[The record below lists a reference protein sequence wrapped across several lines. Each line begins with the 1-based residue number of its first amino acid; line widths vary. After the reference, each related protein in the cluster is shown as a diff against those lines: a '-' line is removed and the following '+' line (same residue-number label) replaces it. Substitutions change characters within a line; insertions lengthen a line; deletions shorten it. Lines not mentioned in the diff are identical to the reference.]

1 MLSDKTGTLTQNEM
15 IFRRLMLSADL
26 TFDNEDKV
34 QLQNIAHNEQ
44 KDDYRI
50 QKTKMAVQ
58 ALLLCHN
65 VTPVLDNGVRNLQGS
80 SPDELTLVSFAES
93 LGFTIT

>member
-1 MLSDKTGTLTQNEM
+1 MAYVLSDKTGTLTQNEM

-26 TFDNEDKV
+26 TFDSEDKV
-34 QLQNIAHNEQ
+34 QLQTIAAQNEQ
-44 KDDYRI
+44 KEDYRI
-50 QKTKMAVQ
+50 QKTQAAIQ

-80 SPDELTLVSFAES
+80 SPD
-93 LGFTIT
+93 